1 VNPNPEPL
9 KDLLGL
15 RAPRAM
21 KPWQR
26 PSDHTPR
33 RRPIAGWMKEPGQTN
48 KAACKVHRT
57 GAKRLRRKADG
68 RNYKVTVC
76 PRCERAA

>member
-1 VNPNPEPL
+1 
-9 KDLLGL
+9 
-15 RAPRAM
+15 
-21 KPWQR
+21 
-26 PSDHTPR
+26 
-33 RRPIAGWMKEPGQTN
+33 MKEPGQTN